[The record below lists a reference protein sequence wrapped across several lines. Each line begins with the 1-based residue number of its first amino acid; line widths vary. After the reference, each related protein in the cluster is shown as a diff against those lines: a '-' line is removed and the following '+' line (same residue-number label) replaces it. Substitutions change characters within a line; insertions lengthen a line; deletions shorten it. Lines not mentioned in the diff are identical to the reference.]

1 MRAFCLRPVASRVK
15 APALVWTKMRADVLF
30 IRVHVCKIQ
39 TDTVK
44 ENTPRNMQKRKAQY
58 QQRVLFV

>member
-44 ENTPRNMQKRKAQY
+44 ENTPRNMQKRKA
-58 QQRVLFV
+58 